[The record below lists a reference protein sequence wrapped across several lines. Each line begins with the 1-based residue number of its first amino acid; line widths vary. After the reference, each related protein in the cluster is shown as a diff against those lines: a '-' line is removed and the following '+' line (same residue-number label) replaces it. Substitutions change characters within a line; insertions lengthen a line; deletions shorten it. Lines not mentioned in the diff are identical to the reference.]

1 MLGVNRLAYYTPEDP
16 PAYQVGFVK
25 RVIGP
30 WNAESRKRIARI
42 MRYARAH
49 KPRKEDSEES
59 DIKEDIN
66 ISEESDS
73 EL

>member
-1 MLGVNRLAYYTPEDP
+1 
-16 PAYQVGFVK
+16 
-25 RVIGP
+25 
-30 WNAESRKRIARI
+30 

-49 KPRKEDSEES
+49 KLRKEDLEES

>member
-1 MLGVNRLAYYTPEDP
+1 
-16 PAYQVGFVK
+16 
-25 RVIGP
+25 
-30 WNAESRKRIARI
+30 
-42 MRYARAH
+42 MRYVRAH
-49 KPRKEDSEES
+49 KPRKEDLEEL